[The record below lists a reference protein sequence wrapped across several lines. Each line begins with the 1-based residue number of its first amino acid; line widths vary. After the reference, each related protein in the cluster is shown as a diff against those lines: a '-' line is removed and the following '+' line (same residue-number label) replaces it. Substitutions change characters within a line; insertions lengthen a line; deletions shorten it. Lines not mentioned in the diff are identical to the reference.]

1 MPEAEIIVEREVDLA
16 EVSFALKQ
24 LDKLAP
30 FGVGNTKPLF
40 IFPGV
45 TIASGKVFGK
55 TANHLELSFAKNN
68 ARVAGIAF
76 FTTGENFTK
85 KVDMGNRVD
94 IVGHIERDWRGGP
107 RIRIVDVI

>member
-1 MPEAEIIVEREVDLA
+1 M
-16 EVSFALKQ
+16 
-24 LDKLAP
+24 AP

-40 IFPGV
+40 MFPGV

-55 TANHLELSFAKNN
+55 AANHLELSFEKGGT
-68 ARVAGIAF
+68 RIAGIAF

-85 KVDMGNRVD
+85 KVDIGNKADV
-94 IVGHIERDWRGGP
+94 VGHIERDWRGGP